1 MAASPR
7 MFNVA
12 PSALAVARSE
22 ATVGAS
28 SVSGLGRLEFFKP
41 EGLARGAGGRL
52 FVVDAGNHR
61 FQVLDAAGA
70 FLDAWGARLFLEPTF
85 QKR

>member
-28 SVSGLGRLEFFKP
+28 SVSGTLLPVKVWTDGRGKS
-41 EGLARGAGGRL
+41 GGS
-52 FVVDAGNHR
+52 VV
-61 FQVLDAAGA
+61 VAGA
-70 FLDAWGARLFLEPTF
+70 PARRSRQNARSASIAPLWRSVSSQAT
-85 QKR
+85 